1 MKLQKEYLLAIF
13 GIIAFLLVGVAMLV
27 YFGISN
33 VFYFAV
39 AVIVIGIIAAIYYVW
54 KSTTAKKNI
63 LWLKASKEKT
73 AAETKEIYLKTN
85 AALDK
90 ISKEVPDMNI
100 DAEKEMLNKARTA
113 LISLEC
119 FTAKY
124 DLIYP
129 KLEKLNLSYLQQ
141 KKKDVE
147 DEVNKIHQDI
157 KAKFQKWI
165 SEYYKNL
172 NKIIDDAKNVGFEIE
187 NFTFD
192 ENVKNTDDAIE
203 KVAQLKNKISEI
215 FKSLHSQVSDL
226 EQIAGRRIDTT
237 QQAEKILSTATGV
250 NKNFYELSVL
260 IIVKNELNNLLA
272 NDVSKLKEEVF
283 NIDVSN
289 LNDGNILNEDEKK
302 ELASIMNAVKT
313 MNPSTIKNIALI
325 ETKYRNFLK
334 NTIQKI
340 RTNIISLEN
349 FVGQQELPEEF
360 KQLVTIQSGQYNGE
374 LNSELNSELNN
385 ELNSEFH
392 DSNVKTDKTDNI
404 PLNMFVQQ
412 CFENI
417 RSMQAIFEKNDL
429 IRRIIKNYPVI
440 KDMIEKIISQKGSVS
455 VGDLKINYANMFLIY
470 YKFKNPDKVDKVK
483 LE

>member
-39 AVIVIGIIAAIYYVW
+39 AVIVISIIVAVYYVW

-73 AAETKEIYLKTN
+73 ATEIKEIYLKTN
-85 AALDK
+85 ATLDK

-100 DAEKEMLNKARTA
+100 DAEKEMLNNARTA

-141 KKKDVE
+141 KKKDVQ
-147 DEVNKIHQDI
+147 DKVNKIHPDI

-165 SEYYKNL
+165 SKYYKNL

-203 KVAQLKNKISEI
+203 KTAQLRNKFSEI
-215 FKSLHSQVSDL
+215 YRSLYSQVSGL
-226 EQIAGRRIDTT
+226 EQITGRRIDTT
-237 QQAEKILSTATGV
+237 PQIEKILSAGAD
-250 NKNFYELSVL
+250 KNFYGLSVL

-272 NDVSKLKEEVF
+272 DDVSKLKENVF
-283 NIDVSN
+283 NLDVSN
-289 LNDGNILNEDEKK
+289 LKDGNILSEDEKK
-302 ELASIMNAVKT
+302 ELVSIMNAVKT
-313 MNPSTIKNIALI
+313 MNSLTIKDIALI
-325 ETKYRNFLK
+325 ETKYKNFLK

-340 RTNIISLEN
+340 LTNIIASEN
-349 FVGQQELPEEF
+349 FVRQQELPEEF
-360 KQLVTIQSGQYNGE
+360 KKLVTIQSRQYIG
-374 LNSELNSELNN
+374 

-404 PLNMFVQQ
+404 PLNVFVPQ

-429 IRRIIKNYPVI
+429 IRRIIKNYPII
-440 KDMIEKIISQKGSVS
+440 KDMIEKIISQKGNVS
-455 VGDLKINYANMFLIY
+455 VNDLKVNYAKEFLIY
-470 YKFKNPDKVDKVK
+470 YKFKNPDKADKIRLCIK
-483 LE
+483 

>member
-39 AVIVIGIIAAIYYVW
+39 AVIVIGIITAVYYVW
-54 KSTTAKKNI
+54 KSTAAKKNV

-73 AAETKEIYLKTN
+73 ATETKEIYLKTN

-90 ISKEVPDMNI
+90 ISKEVLDMNI
-100 DAEKEMLNKARTA
+100 DAEKEMLNKARTTM
-113 LISLEC
+113 ISLEC

-147 DEVNKIHQDI
+147 DKVNKIHQDI

-172 NKIIDDAKNVGFEIE
+172 NKIIDDAKNVGFEVE
-187 NFTFD
+187 NFTFE

-203 KVAQLKNKISEI
+203 KTAQLRNKFSEI
-215 FKSLHSQVSDL
+215 YKSLYSQVSDL
-226 EQIAGRRIDTT
+226 EQIASKRINTT
-237 QQAEKILSTATGV
+237 LQAEKILSAGSD
-250 NKNFYELSVL
+250 KNFYGLSVL

-289 LNDGNILNEDEKK
+289 LKDGNILSEDEKK

-313 MNPSTIKNIALI
+313 MNSSTIKNIALI

-334 NTIQKI
+334 NTTQKI
-340 RTNIISLEN
+340 RTNIISSEN
-349 FVGQQELPEEF
+349 FVGRQELPEEF
-360 KQLVTIQSGQYNGE
+360 KELVTIQHRQSIDG
-374 LNSELNSELNN
+374 LNSELNELNG
-385 ELNSEFH
+385 EFR
-392 DSNVKTDKTDNI
+392 DSNVNTDKTDNI
-404 PLNMFVQQ
+404 PLNVFVQQ

-417 RSMQAIFEKNDL
+417 KSMQAIFEKNDL

-440 KDMIEKIISQKGSVS
+440 KDMIEKIISQKGGVS
-455 VGDLKINYANMFLIY
+455 VNDLKINYAKEFLIY
-470 YKFKNPDKVDKVK
+470 YKFKNPDKADKVK
-483 LE
+483 LG

>member
-39 AVIVIGIIAAIYYVW
+39 AVIVIGIITAVYYVW
-54 KSTTAKKNI
+54 KSTAAKKNV

-73 AAETKEIYLKTN
+73 ATETKEIYLKTN

-90 ISKEVPDMNI
+90 ISKGVPDMNI
-100 DAEKEMLNKARTA
+100 DAEKEMLNKARTT

-124 DLIYP
+124 DLFYP

-147 DEVNKIHQDI
+147 DKVNKIHQDI

-172 NKIIDDAKNVGFEIE
+172 NKIIDDAKNVGFEVE
-187 NFTFD
+187 NFTFE

-203 KVAQLKNKISEI
+203 KTAQLRNKFSEI
-215 FKSLHSQVSDL
+215 YKSLYSQVSDL
-226 EQIAGRRIDTT
+226 EQIASKRINTT
-237 QQAEKILSTATGV
+237 LQAEKILSAGSD
-250 NKNFYELSVL
+250 KNFYGLSVL

-289 LNDGNILNEDEKK
+289 LKDGNILSEDEKK

-313 MNPSTIKNIALI
+313 MNSSTIKNIALI

-334 NTIQKI
+334 NTTQKI
-340 RTNIISLEN
+340 RTNIISSEN
-349 FVGQQELPEEF
+349 FVGRQELPEEF
-360 KQLVTIQSGQYNGE
+360 KELVTIQHRQSIDG
-374 LNSELNSELNN
+374 LNSELNELNG
-385 ELNSEFH
+385 EFR
-392 DSNVKTDKTDNI
+392 DSNVNTDKTDNI
-404 PLNMFVQQ
+404 PLNVFVQQ

-417 RSMQAIFEKNDL
+417 KSMQAIFEKNDL

-440 KDMIEKIISQKGSVS
+440 KDMIEKIISQKGGVS
-455 VGDLKINYANMFLIY
+455 VNDLKINYAKEFLIY
-470 YKFKNPDKVDKVK
+470 YKFKNPDKADKVK
-483 LE
+483 LG

>member
-39 AVIVIGIIAAIYYVW
+39 AVIVIGIITAVYYVW
-54 KSTTAKKNI
+54 KSTAAKKNV

-73 AAETKEIYLKTN
+73 ATETKEIYLKTN

-100 DAEKEMLNKARTA
+100 DAEKEMLNKARTTM
-113 LISLEC
+113 ISLEC

-147 DEVNKIHQDI
+147 DKVNKIHQDI

-172 NKIIDDAKNVGFEIE
+172 NKIIDDAKNVGFEVE
-187 NFTFD
+187 NFTFE

-203 KVAQLKNKISEI
+203 KTAQLRNKFSEI
-215 FKSLHSQVSDL
+215 YKSLYSQVSDL
-226 EQIAGRRIDTT
+226 EQIASKRINTT
-237 QQAEKILSTATGV
+237 LQAEKILSAGSD
-250 NKNFYELSVL
+250 KNFYGLSVL

-289 LNDGNILNEDEKK
+289 LKDGNILSEDEKK

-313 MNPSTIKNIALI
+313 MNSSTIKNIALI

-334 NTIQKI
+334 NTTQKI
-340 RTNIISLEN
+340 RTNIISSEN
-349 FVGQQELPEEF
+349 FVGRQELPEEF
-360 KQLVTIQSGQYNGE
+360 KELVTIQHRQSIDG
-374 LNSELNSELNN
+374 LNSELNELNG
-385 ELNSEFH
+385 EFR
-392 DSNVKTDKTDNI
+392 DSNVNTDKTDNI
-404 PLNMFVQQ
+404 PLNVFVQQ

-417 RSMQAIFEKNDL
+417 KSMQAIFEKNDL

-440 KDMIEKIISQKGSVS
+440 KDMIEKIISQKGGVS
-455 VGDLKINYANMFLIY
+455 VNDLKINYAKEFLIY
-470 YKFKNPDKVDKVK
+470 YKFKNPDKADKVK
-483 LE
+483 LG

>member
-85 AALDK
+85 VALDK
-90 ISKEVPDMNI
+90 ISKEVPDINI
-100 DAEKEMLNKARTA
+100 DAEKEMLNKARTT

-147 DEVNKIHQDI
+147 DKVNKIHLDI

-165 SEYYKNL
+165 SEYCKNL

-203 KVAQLKNKISEI
+203 KTAQLRNKFSEI
-215 FKSLHSQVSDL
+215 YKSLYSQVSDL

-237 QQAEKILSTATGV
+237 PQTEKILSAV
-250 NKNFYELSVL
+250 ADKNFYGLSVL
-260 IIVKNELNNLLA
+260 IVVKNELNNLLA

-289 LNDGNILNEDEKK
+289 LKDGNILSEDEKK

-313 MNPSTIKNIALI
+313 MNPSTIKDIALI

-334 NTIQKI
+334 NTTQKI
-340 RTNIISLEN
+340 RTNIISSEN
-349 FVGQQELPEEF
+349 FVGRQELPEEF
-360 KQLVTIQSGQYNGE
+360 KELVTIQPRQYNG
-374 LNSELNSELNN
+374 

-404 PLNMFVQQ
+404 PLNVFVQQ

-455 VGDLKINYANMFLIY
+455 VDDFKINYAKEFLIY
-470 YKFKNPDKVDKVK
+470 YKFKNPDKADKVK
-483 LE
+483 LG

>member
-39 AVIVIGIIAAIYYVW
+39 AVIVIGIITAVYYVW
-54 KSTTAKKNI
+54 KSTAAKKNV

-73 AAETKEIYLKTN
+73 ATETKEIYLKTN

-90 ISKEVPDMNI
+90 ISKEVLDMNI
-100 DAEKEMLNKARTA
+100 DAEKEMLNKARTTM
-113 LISLEC
+113 ISLEC

-147 DEVNKIHQDI
+147 DKVNKIHQDI

-172 NKIIDDAKNVGFEIE
+172 NKIIDDAKNVGFEVE
-187 NFTFD
+187 NFTFE

-203 KVAQLKNKISEI
+203 KTAQLRNKFSEI
-215 FKSLHSQVSDL
+215 YKSLYSQVSDL
-226 EQIAGRRIDTT
+226 EQIASKRINTT
-237 QQAEKILSTATGV
+237 LQAEKILSAGSD
-250 NKNFYELSVL
+250 KNFYGLSVL

-289 LNDGNILNEDEKK
+289 LKDGNILSEDEKK

-313 MNPSTIKNIALI
+313 MNSSTIKNIALI

-334 NTIQKI
+334 NTTQKI
-340 RTNIISLEN
+340 RTNIISSEN
-349 FVGQQELPEEF
+349 FVGRQELPEEF
-360 KQLVTIQSGQYNGE
+360 KELVTIQHRQSISG
-374 LNSELNSELNN
+374 LNSELN
-385 ELNSEFH
+385 ELNSEFR
-392 DSNVKTDKTDNI
+392 DSNVNTDKTDNI
-404 PLNMFVQQ
+404 PLNVFVQQ

-417 RSMQAIFEKNDL
+417 KRMQAIFEKNDL

-440 KDMIEKIISQKGSVS
+440 KDMIEKIISQKGGVS
-455 VGDLKINYANMFLIY
+455 VNDLKINYAKEFLIY
-470 YKFKNPDKVDKVK
+470 YKFKNPDKADKVK
-483 LE
+483 LG